1 MVQVI
6 MTDKDKAYCDGV
18 CAKLN
23 STGSNC
29 SFISAHSFGEFSF
42 KLFSGEKITCEY
54 LSGIFELKKT
64 VFVVSMTFYFKLP
77 EDVWKIML
85 VSGEIKGESGIECI
99 GKHSSKKD
107 FLDGVIKFISDNPD
121 LSLVPEFNGMECI
134 TGNAC
139 ERLKKGYIRKIS
151 AKKLSEGYKVV
162 ILDLSPPY
170 LSGAANL
177 YDTTHTLT
185 DALLRIIADDF
196 SYKDIGQYLR
206 STGQGIMH
214 FCSAEK
220 TDDLYECTPKDIG
233 KLVDAI
239 KEWIRHTQYSYY
251 FFINCSNI
259 PFSFIYTTA
268 ILCDRFTVL
277 NVKNDQRQN
286 SLYNR
291 ELAYLTANM
300 PSSCTVNYETLPC
313 SFISDAAL
321 SEGENS

>member
-6 MTDKDKAYCDGV
+6 LADKDKSYCSSV
-18 CAKLN
+18 CTKLN
-23 STGSNC
+23 FSGKNC
-29 SFISAHSFGEFSF
+29 SFYSAHSFGDLPV
-42 KLFSGEKITCEY
+42 KIFSGEKITYEY
-54 LSGIFELKKT
+54 LSGIFDLKKT
-64 VFVVSMTFYFKLP
+64 VFVVCMSFYFRFP

-85 VSGEIKGESGIECI
+85 VSGEIKGESGIEHI
-99 GKHSSKKD
+99 GKYSSKQD
-107 FLDGVIKFISDNPD
+107 FFNGVIKFISDNPD

-139 ERLKKGYIRKIS
+139 ERLKKSYVRKIS
-151 AKKLSEGYKVV
+151 TKKLSEGYKVV

-170 LSGAANL
+170 LSGSVNL
-177 YDTTHTLT
+177 HDTNQTLT
-185 DALLRIIADDF
+185 DALLRIMADDF
-196 SYKDIGQYLR
+196 SYRDIGQYLT
-206 STGQGIMH
+206 STGEGIMH
-214 FCSAEK
+214 FRSAEK

-233 KLVDAI
+233 KLIDAI
-239 KEWIRHTQYSYY
+239 KEWIKHTQYSYY

-300 PSSCTVNYETLPC
+300 PSSCTISYESLPC
-313 SFISDAAL
+313 SLISDVAIP
-321 SEGENS
+321 EGED